1 MKKNKILLLL
11 AGMLLFGMNT
21 NIINVKAATVNY
33 DYKDTIFGQR
43 TKEEVVKEYSK
54 GLNSGNDTYDPEKKS
69 TYYSKPASIENPY
82 DPGVLTNDTLAA
94 MEGMT
99 NFYRYLAGVE
109 SLIEIFTLII
119 TSAIVRNQRIC
130 LMNYGRKDINAIII
144 SLQRGIPHQE
154 LFMDG

>member
-1 MKKNKILLLL
+1 MKKSKILLLL

-69 TYYSKPASIENPY
+69 TYYFKPASIENPY
-82 DPGVLTNDTLAA
+82 DPGILTNDTLAA

-109 SLIEIFTLII
+109 SLQEKCTQ
-119 TSAIVRNQRIC
+119 NE
-130 LMNYGRKDINAIII
+130 
-144 SLQRGIPHQE
+144 SLQYQALDRN
-154 LFMDG
+154 F

>member
-54 GLNSGNDTYDPEKKS
+54 KFEADGMVFED
-69 TYYSKPASIENPY
+69 
-82 DPGVLTNDTLAA
+82 VL
-94 MEGMT
+94 
-99 NFYRYLAGVE
+99 F
-109 SLIEIFTLII
+109 
-119 TSAIVRNQRIC
+119 
-130 LMNYGRKDINAIII
+130 
-144 SLQRGIPHQE
+144 
-154 LFMDG
+154 